1 MKGERPG
8 STRIS
13 SEVRPLSP
21 TAELLLQDNFSKG
34 LSLGTDAARWRL
46 RPVPGFPEGD
56 GIATTGPAGLTVVP
70 TATDPATGYPAFADP
85 PQPLGETDHL
95 RWALMA
101 NHETA
106 TGFPGFEIGAGRIS
120 IKSALSV
127 QGYGLDRHTYGE
139 AVPDPY
145 RDLRL
150 GASILIC
157 MDRQSGMVFDFII
170 TDRCVFAVYERLAF
184 PPSQYAGF
192 SYAVPVLDRQPTDFH
207 MLTLA
212 YDAEAGAAF
221 WYVEDTEVLTIDRI
235 GYRALAPQYSM
246 RDNGK
251 DEQEAAPRQ
260 LTCGLALFADRLWGQ
275 GVRLTVRHIEA
286 WRD

>member
-1 MKGERPG
+1 MKTERPR
-8 STRIS
+8 ST
-13 SEVRPLSP
+13 
-21 TAELLLQDNFSKG
+21 TELLLQDDFSEG
-34 LSLGTDAARWRL
+34 LSLGTDTARWRL

-56 GIATTGPAGLTVVP
+56 GVATTGPAGLTVIP
-70 TATDPATGYPAFADP
+70 TTIDPTTGHPAFADP

-101 NHETA
+101 NRDTVA
-106 TGFPGFEIGAGRIS
+106 GFPGFEIGAGRLS
-120 IKSALSV
+120 VSAELSV

-139 AVPDPY
+139 AVTDPH

-150 GASILIC
+150 GASVLIC

-170 TDRCVFAVYERLAF
+170 TNSCVFAVYERLAF

-192 SYAVPVLDRQPTDFH
+192 SYAVPVLDRQPTDSH
-207 MLTLA
+207 ALTLT
-212 YDAEAGAAF
+212 YDAGAGAAF
-221 WYVEDTEVLTIDRI
+221 WYVGDTEVLAVDRI
-235 GYRALAPQYSM
+235 GYRALAPRYSM

-251 DEQEAAPRQ
+251 VEQAASPRQ

-275 GVRLTVRHIEA
+275 GLRLTVRNVEVR
-286 WRD
+286 RD